1 MILIQLG
8 ASATHGNLA
17 AVSWE
22 EAESFFSV
30 SWLFLEKAFE
40 WNFVEMYLRKNFLLH
55 KIWQLVRDTLQKSTW
70 LLDIIGGKI
79 SLLTFSYHNGR
90 RQLLPSWMQFL
101 LGVETSL
108 LLSPGLLSFGLIS
121 NDISLRQTPSKRS
134 NGIVG
139 YSYGCGIA
147 GIAHKRL
154 QKMRLSGG

>member
-1 MILIQLG
+1 MSSTRFTQCREKIWRSIVWQRQLCDFDPTG
-8 ASATHGNLA
+8 RLSYSWQPGGRFMGGSRVFLQRFM
-17 AVSWE
+17 AVSRKGVCMKLCWNVLKE
-22 EAESFFSV
+22 E
-30 SWLFLEKAFE
+30 LP
-40 WNFVEMYLRKNFLLH
+40 LH

-121 NDISLRQTPSKRS
+121 NDISFRANSKQR
-134 NGIVG
+134 
-139 YSYGCGIA
+139 
-147 GIAHKRL
+147 
-154 QKMRLSGG
+154 